1 MAVKTVEAL
10 KRELKEMCEK
20 TDTRISGMEYL
31 IKYYMESLHWTE
43 IESITYA
50 IGLFKNGTIQQIKF
64 IGKDGEVL

>member
-1 MAVKTVEAL
+1 MK
-10 KRELKEMCEK
+10 K
-20 TDTRISGMEYL
+20 TDTRISSMEYL

-64 IGKDGEVL
+64 IGKDGETL

>member
-1 MAVKTVEAL
+1 MAVKTVEEL

-31 IKYYMESLHWTE
+31 IKYYMEILHWTE